1 LETDDGL
8 AKISLQSNFLVN
20 PGLRNF
26 DSLPDLG
33 HRMKARIL
41 IFGFFVAAATSAH
54 AGSVSYAQCGTYD
67 SYIFIYRT
75 TQKFE
80 EAGKLRCEE
89 KVEVLSRSEGYSQI
103 RTLDGRVGWVH
114 DADLSETPPP
124 PPRKFSFGLTE
135 VTPEV
140 QPKPAPSP
148 IAAVRHSDSYLTNAD
163 IVAMLRERADSDAIV
178 KKIKSSRCAF
188 DTTPESLL
196 QLKASGLSDKV
207 ILTMLGA
214 PDASETLEQKTS
226 ESVDVRIPDGTTL
239 EVELN
244 GTVWAEGVREGMIVE
259 MLAAEDLVVNGVPV
273 ILRGA
278 EARARVIAVKEP
290 GSHGGSGE
298 VAWFMQDVVSVS
310 GDHLP
315 LTFAAKQP
323 GNNRTR
329 NFEGYPYFS
338 SEFHNGSPAIKATN
352 QHFRVVTHGDR
363 VLSVSQ
369 TPTADV
375 PAPTEKAQSARQ
387 VSAQP
392 EVLPVAAPQ
401 PQPSAPGEA
410 QP

>member
-1 LETDDGL
+1 
-8 AKISLQSNFLVN
+8 VN
-20 PGLRNF
+20 PGLRNLY
-26 DSLPDLG
+26 SLPDLG

-41 IFGFFVAAATSAH
+41 IFGFLVATATSAR
-54 AGSVSYAQCGTYD
+54 ADSVSYAQCGTYD
-67 SYIFIYRT
+67 SYLFIYRT
-75 TQKFE
+75 TEKFE
-80 EAGKLRCEE
+80 EVGKLRCEE

-124 PPRKFSFGLTE
+124 PQRKFSFGWTE
-135 VTPEV
+135 ITPEV
-140 QPKPAPSP
+140 QPKPAPTP
-148 IAAVRHSDSYLTNAD
+148 IAAARHPGSDLTNAD
-163 IVAMLRERADSDAIV
+163 IVAMLRERSDTDTIV
-178 KKIKSSRCAF
+178 KKIRSSRCAF

-214 PDASETLEQKTS
+214 PDASETPEQKAP
-226 ESVDVRIPDGTTL
+226 ESVDVRIPDGTPL

-259 MLAAEDLVVNGVPV
+259 MLAAEDLVINGVPV

-278 EARARVIAVKEP
+278 EARARVIAVREP
-290 GSHGGSGE
+290 GSRGGSGE

-310 GDHLP
+310 GDHIP
-315 LTFAAKQP
+315 VTFAAKQP

-338 SEFHNGSPAIKATN
+338 SEFHNGSAAIKASN
-352 QHFRVVTHGDR
+352 QHFRVVTHGDT

-369 TPTADV
+369 SLTADV
-375 PAPTEKAQSARQ
+375 PAPTPKTQSARQ
-387 VSAQP
+387 ASAQP
-392 EVLPVAAPQ
+392 EVLPVAAPS
-401 PQPSAPGEA
+401 PQPSVPGEA

>member
-1 LETDDGL
+1 
-8 AKISLQSNFLVN
+8 
-20 PGLRNF
+20 
-26 DSLPDLG
+26 
-33 HRMKARIL
+33 MKARIL
-41 IFGFFVAAATSAH
+41 VFGFFVASVTSAH
-54 AGSVSYAQCGTYD
+54 ASSVSYAQCGTYD

-75 TQKFE
+75 TEKFE
-80 EAGKLRCEE
+80 EAGKLRCDE

-124 PPRKFSFGLTE
+124 PRREFSFGLTE
-135 VTPEV
+135 TSPEV
-140 QPKPAPSP
+140 QPKPTPSP
-148 IAAVRHSDSYLTNAD
+148 IAAARHSDSYLTNAD
-163 IVAMLRERADSDAIV
+163 VVAMFRERSDSDAIV

-188 DTTPESLL
+188 DTTPDSLL

-214 PDASETLEQKTS
+214 PDASEAPEQKAAET
-226 ESVDVRIPDGTTL
+226 VDVRIPDGTPL

-259 MLAAEDLVVNGVPV
+259 MVAAEDLVVNGVPV
-273 ILRGA
+273 IRRGA

-310 GDHLP
+310 GDHIP
-315 LTFAAKQP
+315 VTFAAKQS

-338 SEFHNGSPAIKATN
+338 SEFHKGSPAIKATN
-352 QHFRVVTHGDR
+352 QHFRVVIHGDR

-369 TPTADV
+369 SLTADV
-375 PAPTEKAQSARQ
+375 PAPAPKTQSARQ
-387 VSAQP
+387 ASPQP
-392 EVLPVAAPQ
+392 EVLPVAAPS
-401 PQPSAPGEA
+401 PQTSAPGEA

>member
-1 LETDDGL
+1 
-8 AKISLQSNFLVN
+8 VN

-41 IFGFFVAAATSAH
+41 IFGFFVATVTSAH

-67 SYIFIYRT
+67 SYLFIYRT

-80 EAGKLRCEE
+80 EVGKLRCEE

-124 PPRKFSFGLTE
+124 PRRKFSFGLTE

-148 IAAVRHSDSYLTNAD
+148 IAAARHSDSYLTNAD
-163 IVAMLRERADSDAIV
+163 IMAMFRERADSDAIV

-196 QLKASGLSDKV
+196 QLKASGLTDKV
-207 ILTMLGA
+207 ILTMLAA
-214 PDASETLEQKTS
+214 PDASETPEQRTS
-226 ESVDVRIPDGTTL
+226 ESVDVRIPDGTPL

-244 GTVWAEGVREGMIVE
+244 GSVWAEGVREGMIVE

-310 GDHLP
+310 GDRIP
-315 LTFAAKQP
+315 VTFASKQP
-323 GNNRTR
+323 GNNHTR
-329 NFEGYPYFS
+329 NFEGYSYFS
-338 SEFHNGSPAIKATN
+338 SEFHKGSPAIKATN
-352 QHFRVVTHGDR
+352 QHFRVVTHGDT

-369 TPTADV
+369 SLTADV
-375 PAPTEKAQSARQ
+375 PGPAPKTQSARQ
-387 VSAQP
+387 APAQP
-392 EVLPVAAPQ
+392 EVLPVAAPS
-401 PQPSAPGEA
+401 PQPSTPGEA

>member
-1 LETDDGL
+1 
-8 AKISLQSNFLVN
+8 
-20 PGLRNF
+20 
-26 DSLPDLG
+26 
-33 HRMKARIL
+33 MKARIL
-41 IFGFFVAAATSAH
+41 VFGFLVAAATSAR

-67 SYIFIYRT
+67 SYLFIYRT
-75 TQKFE
+75 TEKFE

-103 RTLDGRVGWVH
+103 RTLDGRVGWVR

-124 PPRKFSFGLTE
+124 PRRKFSFGLTE
-135 VTPEV
+135 ATPEV

-148 IAAVRHSDSYLTNAD
+148 SVAARRLDSYLTNAD
-163 IVAMLRERADSDAIV
+163 IVAMNSQHSDADAIV

-188 DTTPESLL
+188 DTAPESLL
-196 QLKASGLSDKV
+196 QLRAAGLSDKV

-214 PDASETLEQKTS
+214 PDASETPEQRAP
-226 ESVDVRIPDGTTL
+226 ESVDVRIPDGTPL

-273 ILRGA
+273 IVRGA

-290 GSHGGSGE
+290 GSRGGTGE
-298 VAWFMQDVVSVS
+298 VAWFMQDVVSVN
-310 GDHLP
+310 GDHIP
-315 LTFAAKQP
+315 VTFASKQP

-338 SEFHNGSPAIKATN
+338 SEFHKGSPAIKATN
-352 QHFRVVTHGDR
+352 QHFRVVIHDDR

-369 TPTADV
+369 SLTANV
-375 PAPTEKAQSARQ
+375 PAPTPKTQSARQ

-392 EVLPVAAPQ
+392 EVLPVAAPS

>member
-1 LETDDGL
+1 M
-8 AKISLQSNFLVN
+8 N
-20 PGLRNF
+20 PGLRNLE
-26 DSLPDLG
+26 SLPDLG

-41 IFGFFVAAATSAH
+41 IFGIFVATVTSAH

-75 TQKFE
+75 TEKFE
-80 EAGKLRCEE
+80 EAGKLRCDE
-89 KVEVLSRSEGYSQI
+89 KVEVLSHSQGYSQI

-114 DADLSETPPP
+114 DADISETPPP

-135 VTPEV
+135 TNPEV

-148 IAAVRHSDSYLTNAD
+148 IAAARRSESYLTNAD
-163 IVAMLRERADSDAIV
+163 IVVMFRERADSDAIV

-196 QLKASGLSDKV
+196 QLKASGLTDKV
-207 ILTMLGA
+207 ILTMLEA
-214 PDASETLEQKTS
+214 RDASETPEQKSS
-226 ESVDVRIPDGTTL
+226 ETVEVRIPDGTPL

-244 GTVWAEGVREGMIVE
+244 GSVWAEGVREGMIVE
-259 MLAAEDLVVNGVPV
+259 MLAAEDLVMNGVPV
-273 ILRGA
+273 VVRGA

-290 GSHGGSGE
+290 GSRGGSGE

-310 GDHLP
+310 GDHIP
-315 LTFAAKQP
+315 VTFAAKQP

-338 SEFHNGSPAIKATN
+338 SEFHKGSPAIKATN
-352 QHFRVVTHGDR
+352 QHFRVVTHGDT

-369 TPTADV
+369 SLAADV
-375 PAPTEKAQSARQ
+375 PAPKAQSARQ

-392 EVLPVAAPQ
+392 EVLPVAAPS
-401 PQPSAPGEA
+401 PQPSAKGEA